1 MAQSASALEEELS
14 CPVCLHLFRDPVSLT
29 CQHSFCRGCLEKT
42 WRQKPGR
49 ECPVCRRKSSLR
61 HGVPNLKLRNIVE
74 AYGQDKGVH
83 RHVGWSGACKEH
95 RVEARLFCEDC
106 EGLVCTSCLNSEKHS
121 QHTQQPVDEAIAMYK
136 DKLLSQLQA
145 LHKKRDTLNQEQ
157 AASSDTTE
165 HIRSQAQRVSR
176 QIKAEFEMLHRFLR
190 EEERTRLAAL
200 KEEEERKA
208 MLVGK
213 RVDQIMSQIVSL
225 TETISGIEHMT
236 ETEDSSFLEGY
247 KSIKERVQS
256 VQLDPGPVSG
266 ALIDV
271 AKHLGSLRFRIWEKM
286 LEVVQYELHQRLST
300 MDFRMSSLD
309 DDLCCPVCCDT
320 YSDPVVLRCSHSFCR
335 FCLDAFWKT
344 MPTKECPVCRRKSST
359 DNPPANL
366 ALRNIVETFLKERR
380 ENPEEG
386 TSGHE
391 ASVTG
396 HATRGQEGS
405 AGSRCSQHGERLL
418 LYCIIDHE
426 AICMECQTS
435 GKHQNHQ
442 LCSINEAAFDLK
454 EEMKTCLGPMK
465 EKLEAFDK
473 AKQECVKTA
482 QHIQAYRDIKGRTSN
497 TLQHP
502 ETVSGSLINVA
513 KHLGSLKFRVWEKML
528 GTVKYNSIK
537 GGCKA
542 CPLQSE
548 IPSEPPFTISC
559 FYLIVTMIKAW
570 LVLVLLL
577 PLCAAD
583 YEIECYGED
592 FLMVRNQRLQCRSK
606 VPQACY
612 TRAHGEKGCTVLKQ
626 CDMAGW
632 KCCHKNLCNA

>member
-83 RHVGWSGACKEH
+83 RHAGRSGACEEH

-121 QHTQQPVDEAIAMYK
+121 QHTQHPVDEAIAMYK

-157 AASSDTTE
+157 AASSNTAE

-190 EEERTRLAAL
+190 EEERARLAAL

-236 ETEDSSFLEGY
+236 ETGDSSFLEVY

-256 VQLDPGPVSG
+256 IQLDPGPVSG

-286 LEVVQYELHQRLST
+286 LEVVQYAPVTLDVNSAHPDLQIS
-300 MDFRMSSLD
+300 DSLWEVRD
-309 DDLCCPVCCDT
+309 
-320 YSDPVVLRCSHSFCR
+320 SR
-335 FCLDAFWKT
+335 
-344 MPTKECPVCRRKSST
+344 
-359 DNPPANL
+359 
-366 ALRNIVETFLKERR
+366 
-380 ENPEEG
+380 
-386 TSGHE
+386 
-391 ASVTG
+391 AS
-396 HATRGQEGS
+396 
-405 AGSRCSQHGERLL
+405 
-418 LYCIIDHE
+418 
-426 AICMECQTS
+426 
-435 GKHQNHQ
+435 
-442 LCSINEAAFDLK
+442 
-454 EEMKTCLGPMK
+454 
-465 EKLEAFDK
+465 
-473 AKQECVKTA
+473 
-482 QHIQAYRDIKGRTSN
+482 
-497 TLQHP
+497 
-502 ETVSGSLINVA
+502 
-513 KHLGSLKFRVWEKML
+513 
-528 GTVKYNSIK
+528 
-537 GGCKA
+537 
-542 CPLQSE
+542 
-548 IPSEPPFTISC
+548 
-559 FYLIVTMIKAW
+559 
-570 LVLVLLL
+570 LLL
-577 PLCAAD
+577 PDNAERFDSSVGVLGAEALTAGLHQWDVEVGDKTAWILGVARETISRKGAVSVSPEDGLWAVGLAKGEEYSVGTAPWGTPLTLKRKPRRIRVQLD
-583 YEIECYGED
+583 YEKGKVSFFDPLDMMHIYTFKETFTE
-592 FLMVRNQRLQCRSK
+592 RLFPYFSPGLNNNGKNSGPLKICPVNVS
-606 VPQACY
+606 V
-612 TRAHGEKGCTVLKQ
+612 TV
-626 CDMAGW
+626 GSSR
-632 KCCHKNLCNA
+632 